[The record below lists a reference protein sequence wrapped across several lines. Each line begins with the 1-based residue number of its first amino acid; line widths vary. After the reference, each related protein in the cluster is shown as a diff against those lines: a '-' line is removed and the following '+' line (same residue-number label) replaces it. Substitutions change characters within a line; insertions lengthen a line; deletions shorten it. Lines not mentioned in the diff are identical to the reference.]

1 MITHTG
7 CLGVWALTVGN
18 TKNCGTA
25 KNNQKFTVLHSSVNP
40 LSASQ
45 TYDDRKYDDR
55 LGDGLTAYR
64 KQNSC
69 ETSLIDRVEDW
80 KFARDNRLLV

>member
-1 MITHTG
+1 MGTH
-7 CLGVWALTVGN
+7 CWKH
-18 TKNCGTA
+18 KNRGTA

-40 LSASQ
+40 LSASP

-69 ETSLIDRVEDW
+69 ETSLIGRVEDW
-80 KFARDNRLLV
+80 KFARDNRLLL

>member
-1 MITHTG
+1 MGTH
-7 CLGVWALTVGN
+7 CWKH
-18 TKNCGTA
+18 KNRGTA
-25 KNNQKFTVLHSSVNP
+25 KNNKKFTVLHLSVNP
-40 LSASQ
+40 LSASR

-69 ETSLIDRVEDW
+69 ETSLIGRVEDW
-80 KFARDNRLLV
+80 KFARDNRPLV